1 MKQELDM
8 SKIGDTIKTA
18 TDTAKEGLAT
28 AKAKTSETS
37 AAAREKAA
45 EAYEKGREA
54 AARGVQQ
61 SRDVAHNVAIKTND
75 GIDKNPLAIVLGGIA
90 LGAIVG
96 ALLPTTE
103 REKKVMGKTG
113 KKLNKKAKEM
123 AKAAKAAGK
132 EQVDSLGLNGDAVR
146 EQFRDLV
153 SKAALAVKA
162 AGEAAKAEAAK
173 KD

>member
-1 MKQELDM
+1 MRQEPEM

-18 TDTAKEGLAT
+18 
-28 AKAKTSETS
+28 KAKTTQTS
-37 AAAREKAA
+37 AVAREKAA
-45 EAYEKGREA
+45 EAYGKGREA
-54 AARGVQQ
+54 AARGVRQ
-61 SRDVAHNVAIKTND
+61 SRDVAQNVAVKTND

-90 LGAIVG
+90 IGAIVG

-123 AKAAKAAGK
+123 AKAAKVAGK
-132 EQVDSLGLNGDAVR
+132 EQVDSLGLNADTVR

-162 AGEAAKAEAAK
+162 AGEAATAEAK
-173 KD
+173 KKN

>member
-1 MKQELDM
+1 M
-8 SKIGDTIKTA
+8 SKIGDSVKTA
-18 TDTAKEGLAT
+18 TDTAK
-28 AKAKTSETS
+28 AKTTQTS

-61 SRDVAHNVAIKTND
+61 SRDVAHKVATKTHD

-113 KKLNKKAKEM
+113 KRRRLRA
-123 AKAAKAAGK
+123 
-132 EQVDSLGLNGDAVR
+132 S
-146 EQFRDLV
+146 
-153 SKAALAVKA
+153 SKSIALASMPIRYA
-162 AGEAAKAEAAK
+162 NSFATLSARPHWL
-173 KD
+173 

>member
-1 MKQELDM
+1 M
-8 SKIGDTIKTA
+8 SNIGNSIKNVSETAKDGLTTARIKASGKTA
-18 TDTAKEGLAT
+18 AV
-28 AKAKTSETS
+28 
-37 AAAREKAA
+37 REKAA
-45 EAYEKGREA
+45 QTLEKGREA

-61 SRDVAHNVAIKTND
+61 SRDLANNVVIRTGD

-132 EQVDSLGLNGDAVR
+132 QQVDSLGLNGDAVR

>member
-1 MKQELDM
+1 M
-8 SKIGDTIKTA
+8 SKIGDSIKTA
-18 TDTAKEGLAT
+18 THNAKEGLAS

-45 EAYEKGREA
+45 EAFEKGREA

-90 LGAIVG
+90 LGAIIG

-113 KKLNKKAKEM
+113 KKLNKKAIEM

-153 SKAALAVKA
+153 SKAALAVRA

>member
-1 MKQELDM
+1 M
-8 SKIGDTIKTA
+8 SKIGNSIKTA
-18 TDTAKEGLAT
+18 ADSAKDGLAT
-28 AKAKTSETS
+28 AKAKTSETT
-37 AAAREKAA
+37 AVAREKAA

-61 SRDVAHNVAIKTND
+61 SRDVAHNVAIKTGD

-96 ALLPTTE
+96 ALLPRTE
-103 REKKVMGKTG
+103 RETKLMGKTG

-123 AKAAKAAGK
+123 AKAAKNAGK
-132 EQVDSLGLNGDAVR
+132 QQVDSLGLNGDAMR

-162 AGEAAKAEAAK
+162 AGEAATAEAKK